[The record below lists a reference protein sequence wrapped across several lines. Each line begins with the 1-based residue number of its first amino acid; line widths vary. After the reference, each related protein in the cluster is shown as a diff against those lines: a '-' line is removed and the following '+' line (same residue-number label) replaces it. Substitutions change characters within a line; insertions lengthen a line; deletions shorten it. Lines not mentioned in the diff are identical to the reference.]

1 MSGPD
6 IERENILD
14 DVLSAD
20 SRSKS
25 AEGGCEYAR
34 EHSWRPEADGLYD
47 PSLERDSCGVGF
59 IAHIKGVR
67 SHSIVRDAAEAL
79 RNMDHR
85 GACGCEA
92 NTGDGAG
99 VLTAIPDE
107 LMRSEAKRLFDVE
120 LPEIGRYAIGQV
132 FLPRDEKGER
142 QRDRCDQKRRDEP
155 GPRRTRRVRQTA
167 GDARERRG
175 RGGEQEGLRP
185 QERQPEGV
193 ERSEG
198 RAPSEGR
205 QDRRPEHEEVDQP
218 EGRKEAGSPE
228 HGLDRRD
235 RIAVQDGNLFSSQT
249 STSSGW

>member
-1 MSGPD
+1 MAG
-6 IERENILD
+6 REVTAVQAQVGHALD
-14 DVLSAD
+14 V
-20 SRSKS
+20 
-25 AEGGCEYAR
+25 
-34 EHSWRPEADGLYD
+34 
-47 PSLERDSCGVGF
+47 
-59 IAHIKGVR
+59 
-67 SHSIVRDAAEAL
+67 AA
-79 RNMDHR
+79 
-85 GACGCEA
+85 
-92 NTGDGAG
+92 
-99 VLTAIPDE
+99 DE
-107 LMRSEAKRLFDVE
+107 LAQVADLARVGEE
-120 LPEIGRYAIGQV
+120 LLLGIDQELASQLRGV
-132 FLPRDEKGER
+132 LPRDEKGER

-175 RGGEQEGLRP
+175 RGGKQEGLRP

-218 EGRKEAGSPE
+218 EGRKEAGPPE